1 MIAAILVIASFQAYW
16 LKQLYND
23 EFKNLKT
30 QTDVLLK
37 QSVQELQ
44 NKKLKSDSA
53 FMEFIA
59 KSSNDSS
66 GIKVKEVNTSSITK
80 KSSTHQKTK
89 ANTKINKTSTA
100 LKTVDTFTYK
110 KKKASIN
117 FSAETL
123 KTKPFIAISN
133 TYDGTIINVDSVL
146 NKIDPSSIRSIHVYR
161 DSSISASTQPFTIQ
175 NLSIKKGTQK
185 DSLIKSVS
193 LLKTMNAITKDTVL
207 SKGTNVLRI
216 TTKFNMDSSKAIKF
230 NGFLIKLLT
239 DTIPVQKIDSAFK
252 KQLQKDKVNIPFA
265 LVVKSKEEAKNNVI
279 TENKLATNFVSSG
292 LVEPVMYKAEFKNP
306 FKYITKKMALPILM
320 SLLLLGF
327 VTTAFIVLYSNM
339 KAQHKIANMKNE
351 FISNI
356 THELKTPISTV
367 SVAVEAMRNFNALSN
382 PQKTKEYLDISA
394 SEISRLGLLVDN
406 VLKLS
411 LFENDRI
418 ALDKQHFDVVQLIS
432 EILNALSIQ
441 FEQHQAIIEF
451 QPSSTEIIVYAD
463 RLHLSSVL
471 FNLLDNAIKY
481 SKNQPT
487 ILVTTKLL
495 DNRLEIKVKD
505 EGIGIDKEYHDKI
518 FNKFFR
524 VSQGTDR
531 HNIKGY
537 GLGLSYVYYI
547 IKKHNGH
554 INIESEKNKGTTF
567 IINIPT

>member
-1 MIAAILVIASFQAYW
+1 MIAAILVIACFQAYW

-37 QSVQELQ
+37 QSVQEIQ

-53 FMEFIA
+53 FLAFIA
-59 KSSNDSS
+59 KSSTDSS
-66 GIKVKEVNTSSITK
+66 SNKVKEVNTSAIPNKATNY
-80 KSSTHQKTK
+80 QKTK
-89 ANTKINKTSTA
+89 ASSNINKASTA
-100 LKTVDTFTYK
+100 LKTVDSFVSKNKIT
-110 KKKASIN
+110 AIN

-146 NKIDPSSIRSIHVYR
+146 NKIDPSSIRSIHVYK
-161 DSSISASTQPFTIQ
+161 DSSISASTHPFAIQ

-185 DSLIKSVS
+185 DSLIRSVS

-207 SKGTNVLRI
+207 SKGNNVLRI
-216 TTKFNMDSSKAIKF
+216 TTKFNMDSSRAIKF
-230 NGFLIKLLT
+230 NGFFIKLLT

-252 KQLQKDKVNIPFA
+252 RQLQKDKVNIPFA
-265 LVVKSKEEAKNNVI
+265 LVVKSKEDAKNSIV

-306 FKYITKKMALPILM
+306 FKYIARKMAIPILL
-320 SLLLLGF
+320 SIFLLGF
-327 VTTAFIVLYSNM
+327 VSAAFIFLYNNM
-339 KAQHKIANMKNE
+339 KTQYKLANMKNE

-367 SVAVEAMRNFNALSN
+367 SVAVEAMRNFNALN
-382 PQKTKEYLDISA
+382 NAQKTKEYLDISA
-394 SEISRLGLLVDN
+394 SEITRLSLLVDN

-411 LFENDRI
+411 MFENDKI
-418 ALDKQHFDVVQLIS
+418 ELDKQHFDVVQLIN

-451 QPSSTEIIVYAD
+451 QPSLEKIIIHAD

-481 SKNQPT
+481 SKQQPT
-487 ILVTTKLL
+487 IFVTTKQF
-495 DNRLEIKVKD
+495 DGYVEIRVKD
-505 EGIGIDKEYHDKI
+505 EGIGIDKEYHNKI

-524 VSQGTDR
+524 VSQGVDK
-531 HNIKGY
+531 HNVKGY